1 MTNPNFILKLFLFCL
16 CCSLPIA
23 ISAQSD
29 EKDKKEKSDKEEEE
43 EEKTFQDIVTSDAI
57 SKEGMLSVHA
67 VEDKYY
73 FELPDSIFG
82 RDILAITRLSKTPT
96 GAGYGGELA
105 NRQVIRFEKGPK
117 ENVFIKVVNFVNV
130 SSDEEQ
136 PIHTAVVNSNNHPI
150 VAAFDIEVERGDT
163 SVLVDVTKF
172 FEGANQAFTVSPY
185 FKQRYKLKGLEK
197 DRSYIESINAYP
209 INVEVRSVKTYSV
222 SPPSI
227 TPPKPGAPRRTR
239 DLVGGVN
246 SGVLTFEFNTSM
258 ILLPKTPRRP
268 RLFDQ
273 RVGIFANS
281 FTVFDDDQQRSEEQV
296 FTVRWP
302 LDAKSP
308 EDALRQQQGELIE
321 PKKPIVYYI
330 DPATPVKW
338 RKYLK
343 QGVEDWQSAFEQ
355 AGWKNAIQAKDWP
368 EADTTMSLEDA
379 RFSVLRYFA
388 SDIQNAY
395 GPNVHDPRSGEIL
408 ESHIGW
414 YHNVMKLLKN
424 WYTTQVGAVDPKARA
439 NQLDDD
445 LMGQLIRFVSAHEV
459 GHTIG
464 LRHNFCASHATP
476 VEKLRDQKWLEE
488 NGHTSSIMDY
498 ARFNYVA
505 QPEDGVTDLMARVGA
520 YDRWAVEWNY
530 KPIYNTN
537 SVEED
542 KAILNQWYLEKAA
555 NNPALQFSTELSR
568 FDPRAQSEDLGN
580 NSMLASEYGIKNLKR
595 ILPNA
600 IEWTKEEAHDYTRA
614 EELYNN
620 VFGQFRRYVGHV
632 TKWVGGIFDT
642 PKTSDQEGAIF
653 EPAPKS
659 MQQSAVSFLHKQL
672 FEPPLWL
679 MDKTI
684 INKLK
689 AENGVNR
696 IAGLQKSTLERLYD
710 SSRLQ
715 RLIEAKASDPNAYGL
730 EDFFSQMHNGI
741 WSELNQGKATTV
753 FRRNLQKMHLEKL
766 IALLEPGKAS
776 RGEISTYFRTT
787 SSVDPAMTDIR
798 SLAMGSLADL
808 QKQLKRK
815 AKRTSDKLTKYHYMD
830 CAKRVEVALGVD

>member
-1 MTNPNFILKLFLFCL
+1 MTNPNFIFKLLLFCL
-16 CCSLPIA
+16 CCSLPVA
-23 ISAQSD
+23 ISAQT
-29 EKDKKEKSDKEEEE
+29 DKKEKSEKEDEEEK
-43 EEKTFQDIVTSDAI
+43 EKTFQDIVTSEAI
-57 SKEGMLSVHA
+57 SKTGMLSVHS
-67 VEDKYY
+67 VDDKYY

-117 ENVFIKVVNFVNV
+117 KKIFIKVVNFVNV

-150 VAAFDIEVERGDT
+150 VAAFDIEVVREDT
-163 SVLVDVTKF
+163 SVLVEVTKF

-197 DRSYIESINAYP
+197 DRSYIEHINAYP
-209 INVEVRSVKTYSV
+209 INVEVRTVKTYAV

-227 TPPKPGAPRRTR
+227 TPPKPGAPKRTK
-239 DLVGGVN
+239 DLVAGVN

-273 RVGIFANS
+273 RVGVFANS

-308 EDALRQQQGELIE
+308 ADALRQQQGELIE

-424 WYTTQVGAVDPKARA
+424 WYTTQVGAIDPKARL
-439 NQLDDD
+439 NTFDDD

-476 VEKLRDQKWLEE
+476 VEKLRDQEWLVE

-520 YDRWAVEWNY
+520 YDRWAIEWNY

-542 KAILNQWYLEKAA
+542 RAILNKWYLEKAA
-555 NNPALQFSTELSR
+555 NNPALHFSTELSQ
-568 FDPRAQSEDLGN
+568 FDPRAQSEDLGD

-600 IEWTKEEAHDYTRA
+600 IEWTKEEGKDYTKA
-614 EELYNN
+614 EELYDN
-620 VFGQFRRYVGHV
+620 VFGQYRRYIGHV

-642 PKTSDQEGAIF
+642 PKTTDQSGAIF
-653 EPAPKS
+653 EPAPKG
-659 MQQSAVSFLHKQL
+659 MQENAVSFLHKHL
-672 FEPPLWL
+672 FQPPLWL
-679 MDKTI
+679 MDESLTS
-684 INKLK
+684 KLK
-689 AENGVNR
+689 AENGVNK
-696 IAGLQKSTLERLYD
+696 IAGLQKSTLDKLYG

-715 RLIEAKASDPNAYGL
+715 RLIEAKASYSNAYGL
-730 EDFFSQMHNGI
+730 EDFFNQMHKGI

-766 IALLEPGKAS
+766 ITLLKSGKAS
-776 RGEISTYFRTT
+776 KGNISTYYRSTA
-787 SSVDPAMTDIR
+787 SVDPTMTDIR
-798 SLAMGSLADL
+798 SLSMGMLFEL
-808 QKQLKRK
+808 HKQLKRK

-830 CAKRVEVALGVD
+830 CAKRIEVALGID

>member
-1 MTNPNFILKLFLFCL
+1 MTNPNFIFKLFLFCL
-16 CCSLPIA
+16 CCSLPVA

-29 EKDKKEKSDKEEEE
+29 KKDKKEKSDKEEEE
-43 EEKTFQDIVTSDAI
+43 EKTFQDIVTSEAI
-57 SKEGMLSVHA
+57 SKAGMLSVHA
-67 VEDKYY
+67 VDDKYY
-73 FELPDSIFG
+73 FEIPDSIFG

-105 NRQVIRFEKGPK
+105 NRQVVRFEKGPK
-117 ENVFIKVVNFVNV
+117 EKVFIKVVNFVNV

-150 VAAFDIEVERGDT
+150 VAAFDIDVARGDT

-172 FEGANQAFTVSPY
+172 FEGANQAFAVSPY

-424 WYTTQVGAVDPKARA
+424 WYTTQVGAIDPKART
-439 NQLDDD
+439 NKLDDE

-542 KAILNQWYLEKAA
+542 RAILNQWYLEKAA
-555 NNPALQFSTELSR
+555 NNPALLFSTELSQ

-600 IEWTKEEAHDYTRA
+600 IEWTKEEGRDYTRA

-620 VFGQFRRYVGHV
+620 VFGQYRRYIGHV

-642 PKTSDQEGAIF
+642 PKTSDQEGAIY
-653 EPAPKS
+653 EPAPKA
-659 MQQSAVSFLHKQL
+659 MQQNAVSFLHKHL
-672 FEPPLWL
+672 FQAPLWL
-679 MDKTI
+679 MNDTL

-696 IAGLQKSTLERLYD
+696 IAGLQKSTLDRLYS

-715 RLIEAKASDPNAYGL
+715 RLIEAKASYPNAYGL
-730 EDFFSQMHNGI
+730 EDFFTQMHKGI

-753 FRRNLQKMHLEKL
+753 FRRNLQKAHLEKL

-776 RGEISTYFRTT
+776 RGEISTYYRSTA
-787 SSVDPAMTDIR
+787 SVDPAMTDIR
-798 SLAMGSLADL
+798 SLAIGSLADL
-808 QKQLKRK
+808 HKQLKRR

-830 CAKRVEVALGVD
+830 CAKRVEVALGMD